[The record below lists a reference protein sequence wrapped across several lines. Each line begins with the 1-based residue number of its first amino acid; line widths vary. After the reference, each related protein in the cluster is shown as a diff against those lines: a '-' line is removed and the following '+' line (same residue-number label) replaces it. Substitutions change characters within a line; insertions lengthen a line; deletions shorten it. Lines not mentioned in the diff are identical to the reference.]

1 MSTEAYRRKYKAA
14 LIGSFTHFNVA
25 CWLTK
30 APASLLRMGK
40 TTRLLFDKPGV

>member
-1 MSTEAYRRKYKAA
+1 MSTEAYRRKYKT

-40 TTRLLFDKPGV
+40 TTSLLFDKPGV